1 MNCALLLNCNEMSI
15 YYIRKLL
22 NKRERERYIEKPL
35 LYFRTVAKKSQMF
48 SIPIHKTERYDKN
61 CYKSQTKSTPIKCAH
76 IDRRCLRTGPP
87 RPLPS
92 SHQVPGYMQLT
103 LLSHFY
109 VNQHLFC
116 LENETHFMLRRGV
129 HKLIFP
135 VFFFLNCY
143 IVYICFNSV
152 RNYM

>member
-22 NKRERERYIEKPL
+22 NKRERERFSDIEKPL
-35 LYFRTVAKKSQMF
+35 LYFRTVAKKSELFLYRYIKRIVMV
-48 SIPIHKTERYDKN
+48 KTFINPRLRIL
-61 CYKSQTKSTPIKCAH
+61 QIKCAH

-92 SHQVPGYMQLT
+92 THQVPGYMQLT

-129 HKLIFP
+129 HKLNFSGIF
-135 VFFFLNCY
+135 Y
-143 IVYICFNSV
+143 
-152 RNYM
+152 

>member
-1 MNCALLLNCNEMSI
+1 MNCALLLNCKEMSI
-15 YYIRKLL
+15 YYQKIAKLE
-22 NKRERERYIEKPL
+22 RERERFLILKSLCCILEQLQKRAKCFQYRYIK
-35 LYFRTVAKKSQMF
+35 RSVMVKTVINPRLRILQ
-48 SIPIHKTERYDKN
+48 
-61 CYKSQTKSTPIKCAH
+61 IKCAH

-92 SHQVPGYMQLT
+92 THQVPGYMQLT

-109 VNQHLFC
+109 VNQRLFC

-135 VFFFLNCY
+135 VFFF
-143 IVYICFNSV
+143 
-152 RNYM
+152 

>member
-22 NKRERERYIEKPL
+22 NKRERERDFLILKSLCCILEQLQKRAKCFQYRYIKRSVMVKTVINPR
-35 LYFRTVAKKSQMF
+35 FRILQ
-48 SIPIHKTERYDKN
+48 
-61 CYKSQTKSTPIKCAH
+61 IKCAH

-92 SHQVPGYMQLT
+92 THQVPGYMQLT

-109 VNQHLFC
+109 VNQRLFC

-129 HKLIFP
+129 HKLNFSGIF
-135 VFFFLNCY
+135 FKLLYC
-143 IVYICFNSV
+143 VYMF
-152 RNYM
+152 